1 MRIDYFCSMKRYISI
16 LLLINTLFVFGQS
29 KKEQITELQSQL
41 KQSQLEESSSKVELS
56 GLYQIVSQ
64 LKTEISSLEDGIL
77 ILKKSNAKSEGEKE
91 LYASKLTK
99 SEEEKELYASK
110 LTKSEDELKIKKDS
124 IILILMKLDSIN
136 SNKAVNKPNTASK
149 TNDFLNNYVANRQ
162 PLNNNTFSFQLVKIL
177 THAGGLDN
185 NGRYISY
192 KANYY
197 GTGRGI
203 PSIID
208 TDNFYL
214 KYVPEGKYLN
224 QVNESSF
231 ESSLV
236 SKKAISFL
244 NSHMPQIEV
253 LKNKLVTVK
262 LKNGR
267 EENLLF
273 NLKSET
279 NTVNEGLRITLATED
294 VNSQNDIT
302 WDICQIN
309 GEAYIALSFKQL
321 KRLELPL
328 RDDYIIN
335 YTYTTKNTKK
345 KSYTYI
351 SNLPISSSTNAYFS
365 EEMLYLIQKKNSF
378 VEKDSFIDPSQCSF
392 LFKLVE

>member
-1 MRIDYFCSMKRYISI
+1 MKRYISI

-99 SEEEKELYASK
+99 SE
-110 LTKSEDELKIKKDS
+110 DELKSKKDS

-177 THAGGLDN
+177 THAGDVDN

-192 KANYY
+192 KANNQYYY

>member
-1 MRIDYFCSMKRYISI
+1 MKRYISI

-99 SEEEKELYASK
+99 SE
-110 LTKSEDELKIKKDS
+110 DELKSKKDS

-177 THAGGLDN
+177 THAGSVDK

-192 KANYY
+192 KANNQYYY
-197 GTGRGI
+197 GGGRGI

-279 NTVNEGLRITLATED
+279 NTVNEGIRITLATED

-328 RDDYIIN
+328 RDDYRIN
-335 YTYTTKNTKK
+335 YTYTTKNAKK
-345 KSYTYI
+345 KSYTNI
-351 SNLPISSSTNAYFS
+351 SNLPISSSTIAYFS

>member
-1 MRIDYFCSMKRYISI
+1 MKRYISI

-29 KKEQITELQSQL
+29 KKEQITKLQSQL
-41 KQSQLEESSSKVELS
+41 KQSQLEESSSKVKLS

-77 ILKKSNAKSEGEKE
+77 ILKKSNAKSEEEKE

-99 SEEEKELYASK
+99 SEEEL
-110 LTKSEDELKIKKDS
+110 KSKKDS

-136 SNKAVNKPNTASK
+136 SNKAFNKPKTASK
-149 TNDFLNNYVANRQ
+149 TNDFLNNYVAHRQ

-177 THAGGLDN
+177 THAGGVDN

-192 KANYY
+192 KANNQYYY

-214 KYVPEGKYLN
+214 KYVPKGKYLN
-224 QVNESSF
+224 QVN

-335 YTYTTKNTKK
+335 YTYTSKNTKE
-345 KSYTYI
+345 KSYTHI

-378 VEKDSFIDPSQCSF
+378 VEKDCFIDPSQCSF

>member
-1 MRIDYFCSMKRYISI
+1 M
-16 LLLINTLFVFGQS
+16 LINTLFVFGQS

-110 LTKSEDELKIKKDS
+110 LTKSEDELKSKKDS

-136 SNKAVNKPNTASK
+136 SNKAVKKPNTASK

-177 THAGGLDN
+177 THAGFVDRD
-185 NGRYISY
+185 GRYISY
-192 KANYY
+192 KSDYQYY
-197 GTGRGI
+197 LPGAI

-208 TDNFYL
+208 ADNFYL

-224 QVNESSF
+224 QVN

-309 GEAYIALSFKQL
+309 GEAYIALSLKQL

-328 RDDYIIN
+328 RGDDRIN
-335 YTYTTKNTKK
+335 FTYTTKNTKR

-351 SNLPISSSTNAYFS
+351 SKLPISSSTNAYFS

>member
-99 SEEEKELYASK
+99 SE
-110 LTKSEDELKIKKDS
+110 DELKSKKDS

-136 SNKAVNKPNTASK
+136 SNKAVKKPNTASK

-177 THAGGLDN
+177 THAGGLEN

-224 QVNESSF
+224 QVN